1 MGKDLRSCM
10 ILAHIIV
17 GITGGAYVG
26 DPNYIFVGSV
36 FPDVDHLYVI
46 VKNKMYPPKKLIHSL
61 RYEGKHGLKYKT
73 PLLHSIFGA
82 TICSA
87 PIALWNPLG
96 ATHFFLAYIGHLGL
110 DWVDHDEKQYLY
122 PLKKKFRGF
131 LPIFSKAEIAFTLA
145 LLVLMVVILKKA

>member
-1 MGKDLRSCM
+1 M

-17 GITGGAYVG
+17 GITAGTYVG

-36 FPDVDHLYVI
+36 FPDIDHIYVI
-46 VKNKMYPPKKLIHSL
+46 AKNKMYPSKKLIQTM
-61 RYEGKHGLKYKT
+61 RYAGDFDMRYKT
-73 PLLHSIFGA
+73 PLIHSVFGA
-82 TICSA
+82 ILCSA

-96 ATHFFLAYIGHLGL
+96 SIHFFYAYIGHLVL
-110 DWVDHDEKQYLY
+110 DWVDHDEKQYLF

-131 LPIFSKAEIAFTLA
+131 LPIFSRVEIAFTFA